1 MSGITASFHA
11 AVRQGAE
18 LLETRQA
25 TLWVG
30 EDVSSMVLPTGIR
43 LLRKIARVT
52 LQALSHHTQLLPSSA
67 EMVSRLQSLGAELSL
82 SVADRSIGRNLPISL
97 EDPYDGTQAR
107 IPEWQA
113 LLQATH
119 RGIPGYAHRAIVA
132 LVEAGFAGR
141 VVTANQD
148 ELLESAALRL
158 GHRLPVLNA
167 VAGESLLDQNG
178 KAHLFKLHGTS
189 SRPDQWPLD
198 LHRLHLACDSS
209 LMAGL
214 RRALETCPTLV
225 LGYRGP
231 DPFDLWPM
239 LATTR
244 LQSLI
249 WADETP
255 SASRVERFVPRAGPQ
270 LLEGDFAERLLSVQG
285 GWRVRGRLSS
295 YLEGLCQALQVEVP
309 GASPDEEVTALRD
322 LDELAWFNGD
332 DQPLSPPLLALC
344 DHLRRHWVG
353 AFALLTWLD
362 LWSEE
367 ALAELF
373 ARRSTLE
380 RTLETPHE
388 RAWFRYLLGQTGR
401 AQVEEVLLAHFIGS
415 PRVSQETSARP
426 RLERALSALELSDLL
441 PSERP
446 LHDEELELER
456 AELSFALSGAVSFLP
471 APSQVTAEL
480 ASFTHI
486 ERWHRLKAA
495 GAVARQ
501 QWSVASQELTRAY
514 AHGGDSGSP
523 LMRLRARLALAGLL
537 QRLLERDDP
546 APLVG
551 VLSALKRKE
560 PALAH
565 AQISPGTAPGLAVG
579 LALRYYDQAL
589 GGYAVTLPTLQPRL
603 EPLVRRFIQLAFHQ
617 EDLDPM
623 PYLFDREPQRG
634 RTYSYLP
641 HVENTLAE
649 LLSTGG

>member
-1 MSGITASFHA
+1 MSGITASFQA
-11 AVRQGAE
+11 AVRQGVE
-18 LLETRQA
+18 HLETRQA

-52 LQALSHHTQLLPSSA
+52 LQALSHHHFLLPTS
-67 EMVSRLQSLGAELSL
+67 EQMVSRLESLGAELSL

-97 EDPYDGTQAR
+97 EDPFDGTQAR

-141 VVTANQD
+141 VVTANHD

-158 GHRLPVLNA
+158 GYRLNVLNA
-167 VAGESLLDQNG
+167 VGGETPSEQG
-178 KAHLFKLHGTS
+178 IRSHLFKLHGTS

-209 LMAGL
+209 LMAEL
-214 RRALETCPTLV
+214 RRTLETCPTLV

-244 LQSLI
+244 LNGLM

-255 SASRVERFVPRAGPQ
+255 AASRVERFVPRAGPQ

-295 YLEGLCQALQVEVP
+295 FLEGLCQALKVEVP
-309 GASPDEEVTALRD
+309 GAAPDEEVTALRD
-322 LDELAWFNGD
+322 LDELAWFHGD
-332 DQPLSPPLLALC
+332 DQPLSPTLLALC
-344 DHLRRHWVG
+344 EHLQGHWVG
-353 AFALLTWLD
+353 AFALLTWLE
-362 LWSEE
+362 LWSDE
-367 ALAELF
+367 ALADIF
-373 ARRSTLE
+373 SRRKSLE
-380 RTLETPHE
+380 ASLETPHE
-388 RAWFRYLLGQTGR
+388 RAWFRYLLAQTGR
-401 AQVEEVLLAHFIGS
+401 SQVEEALISHFIGAERPPLEHS
-415 PRVSQETSARP
+415 SAL
-426 RLERALSALELSDLL
+426 RLERALSALDLSDLL

-456 AELSFALSGAVSFLP
+456 AELSFARSGDVSFLP

-514 AHGGDSGSP
+514 AHGGESGSP

-537 QRLLERDDP
+537 QRLLEREEI
-546 APLVG
+546 APLMG
-551 VLSALKRKE
+551 VLNALKRKE
-560 PALAH
+560 SALAH
-565 AQISPGTAPGLAVG
+565 AQISPATASSLAVG

-589 GGYAVTLPTLQPRL
+589 GGYAVSLPTLQPHL
-603 EPLVRRFIQLAFHQ
+603 EPVVRRFIQLAFHR

-623 PYLFDREPQRG
+623 PFLFDRDPHRG

-641 HVENTLAE
+641 NVEDILAA
-649 LLSTGG
+649 LLNNGG